1 MLMQDELKE
10 LIEQSKQSLKKTEE
24 KIENLSEDFSQEVHE
39 FWNGLKSRL
48 LKINEKLIDAS
59 IQLENKSELQAHLS
73 MMEARDRVE
82 KIKKSAEE
90 FTYKLSKKA
99 QHELD
104 VAILQAH
111 LAKMESDDM
120 WEETQKEFS
129 NKYQESKIQA
139 QKLSQSALKEI
150 NEIFLKL
157 TSLF

>member
-10 LIEQSKQSLKKTEE
+10 LIEQSKQSLKQTEE
-24 KIENLSEDFSQEVHE
+24 KIESASREFTQEMQE
-39 FWNGLKSRL
+39 FWSDLKDRFV
-48 LKINEKLIDAS
+48 KINQKLLDAS
-59 IQLENKSELQAHLS
+59 IELENKSELQAHLS

-90 FTYKLSKKA
+90 FTSKISKKA
-99 QHELD
+99 QQELD
-104 VAILQAH
+104 VAVLKAH
-111 LAKMESDDM
+111 LAKMESDAR
-120 WEETQKEFS
+120 WEEAQKDFS
-129 NKYQESKIQA
+129 IKFQESKIQA

>member
-82 KIKKSAEE
+82 KIKQSAEE

-104 VAILQAH
+104 VAVLQAH
-111 LAKMESDDM
+111 LAKMESDDR
-120 WEETQKEFS
+120 WQEAQKEFS
-129 NKYQESKIQA
+129 LKYQESKIQA
-139 QKLSQSALKEI
+139 QKLSQSALTEI